1 MHRYFFLIFE
11 DFHAIIVLI
20 RKHLEHFVGFLG
32 AGQTKGEVRQYHV
45 FLESETF
52 WFLF

>member
-1 MHRYFFLIFE
+1 MHRSLFE
-11 DFHAIIVLI
+11 EFHATIGPI
-20 RKHLEHFVGFLG
+20 RKHLEHLVGLLG
-32 AGQTKGEVRQYHV
+32 ARQSQGEVRQNHG